1 MRIKV
6 VLEQAKEGGY
16 TVCVPLLHECIAEE
30 NTLEEAVENIKE
42 TVDLYVE
49 LGDLMQL
56 INMEDVW
63 MKKS

>member
-16 TVCVPLLHECIAEE
+16 TVYVPLLHECISKG

>member
-16 TVCVPLLHECIAEE
+16 
-30 NTLEEAVENIKE
+30 AVENIKKTAE
-42 TVDLYVE
+42 LYIE
-49 LGDLMQL
+49 IGDLMQL